1 MKDMKPL
8 HTNTRLEYTLL
19 LGIILCFP
27 EPLFAASQSSS
38 VTEIITSA
46 HVDTGGVSSVEMS
59 QTTVING
66 ERSSYHFAT
75 TTGGTVT
82 TQTSIVRSTS
92 GTTSSTTTAFSL
104 DQTSTKLPS
113 AFATSTKP
121 AELWSQLEAL
131 LNYLHAYVEQL
142 F

>member
-1 MKDMKPL
+1 MKDMKPF
-8 HTNTRLEYTLL
+8 HTNTRLGYTLL

-75 TTGGTVT
+75 TTGGIVT

-92 GTTSSTTTAFSL
+92 GTTSSSTFSL

-113 AFATSTKP
+113 AFATSTTP

>member
-1 MKDMKPL
+1 MKDMKPF
-8 HTNTRLEYTLL
+8 HTNTRLGYTLL

-92 GTTSSTTTAFSL
+92 GTTSSSTFSL

-113 AFATSTKP
+113 AFATSTTP

>member
-1 MKDMKPL
+1 MKPF
-8 HTNTRLEYTLL
+8 HTNTRLGYTLL

-92 GTTSSTTTAFSL
+92 GTTSSSTFSL

-113 AFATSTKP
+113 AFATSTTP